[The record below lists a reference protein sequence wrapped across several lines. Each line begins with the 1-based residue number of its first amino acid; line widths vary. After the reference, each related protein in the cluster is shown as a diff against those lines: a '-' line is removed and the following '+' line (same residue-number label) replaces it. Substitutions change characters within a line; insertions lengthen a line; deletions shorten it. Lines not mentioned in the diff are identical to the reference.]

1 MIELNPNGDIL
12 AGLIDG
18 DGHIS
23 KKCIT
28 ISFHKRDI
36 KAAQEI
42 QNYLGHGILRTI
54 AKNALSYDLYNLEGS
69 TLLANLIRH
78 KLRNHN
84 RIVQFNTRLVPVLM

>member
-1 MIELNPNGDIL
+1 MGIFL

-42 QNYLGHGILRTI
+42 QNYLGHGIT
-54 AKNALSYDLYNLEGS
+54 
-69 TLLANLIRH
+69 
-78 KLRNHN
+78 NHC
-84 RIVQFNTRLVPVLM
+84 R

>member
-1 MIELNPNGDIL
+1 MKFDKPNGIFL

-36 KAAQEI
+36 KAQEI
-42 QNYLGHGILRTI
+42 QNYLGHGGIT
-54 AKNALSYDLYNLEGS
+54 
-69 TLLANLIRH
+69 
-78 KLRNHN
+78 NHC
-84 RIVQFNTRLVPVLM
+84 R